1 MLEGRFL
8 ETHCSR
14 SGSEGAKWL
23 MGEERLRILERDG
36 EVGSAWEHF
45 GRWRSVVASFIWA
58 GSGTETVPWYESGGD
73 FDGSSWFVGSTKEEE
88 SNEGLARER
97 FSGETNMCWMMALRA
112 PK

>member
-45 GRWRSVVASFIWA
+45 GRWRSAVASFI
-58 GSGTETVPWYESGGD
+58 
-73 FDGSSWFVGSTKEEE
+73 
-88 SNEGLARER
+88 
-97 FSGETNMCWMMALRA
+97 
-112 PK
+112 